1 MYFCQRHTCILKG
14 VHSLRG
20 QLSGSPAC
28 CATKLSHCN
37 ILVQIPPFD
46 KSLHIT
52 QTVHRLNII
61 EKMPLQPTSP
71 GHNQQPF
78 TKPGRVGAPRLDAYQ
93 RLLDRFYEPLFL
105 LKVLGQTRG
114 HHTTVPPDL
123 NLEQA
128 RRRVFLR
135 NLAYIC
141 DFEKGGSSC
150 TAIGLED
157 SKSCYKFWVASNTV
171 SGKIVDFL
179 KDALSILQRVAC
191 HPSLDLESNKAAF
204 AGFCI
209 EFAASR
215 VKKET
220 KYLFRAVRECQHKLD
235 DSNTEAGVYFPQ
247 GCTCVLCY

>member
-1 MYFCQRHTCILKG
+1 M
-14 VHSLRG
+14 S
-20 QLSGSPAC
+20 
-28 CATKLSHCN
+28 
-37 ILVQIPPFD
+37 
-46 KSLHIT
+46 
-52 QTVHRLNII
+52 
-61 EKMPLQPTSP
+61 LQPTKLSP

-78 TKPGRVGAPRLDAYQ
+78 IKPGRVGAPRLDAYQ

-105 LKVLGQTRG
+105 LKVLGETRG

-123 NLEQA
+123 NPEQA

-157 SKSCYKFWVASNTV
+157 SEACYKFWVASNTV

-179 KDALSILQRVAC
+179 KNALSILQRVAC
-191 HPSLDLESNKAAF
+191 HPSSDLESNKAAF
-204 AGFCI
+204 ARFCVK
-209 EFAASR
+209 FAASR

-220 KYLFRAVRECQHKLD
+220 KYLFRAVRVCQRRLD
-235 DSNTEAGVYFPQ
+235 DPKTEAGVYFPH
-247 GCTCVLCY
+247 GCACILCTDQFSSAATKDLDGLNLGT

>member
-1 MYFCQRHTCILKG
+1 M
-14 VHSLRG
+14 S
-20 QLSGSPAC
+20 
-28 CATKLSHCN
+28 
-37 ILVQIPPFD
+37 
-46 KSLHIT
+46 
-52 QTVHRLNII
+52 
-61 EKMPLQPTSP
+61 LQPTKLSP

-78 TKPGRVGAPRLDAYQ
+78 IKPGRVGAPRLDAYQ

-114 HHTTVPPDL
+114 HHTAVPPDL
-123 NLEQA
+123 NLEQE

-157 SKSCYKFWVASNTV
+157 SKSCYKFWVASNTM

-179 KDALSILQRVAC
+179 KDALSILRRVAC
-191 HPSLDLESNKAAF
+191 HPSSDLESDKAAF
-204 AGFCI
+204 ARFCI
-209 EFAASR
+209 KFAASR

-220 KYLFRAVRECQHKLD
+220 KYLFRAVRECQHRLD
-235 DSNTEAGVYFPQ
+235 DSNTEAGVYFPH
-247 GCTCVLCY
+247 GCCVLCY